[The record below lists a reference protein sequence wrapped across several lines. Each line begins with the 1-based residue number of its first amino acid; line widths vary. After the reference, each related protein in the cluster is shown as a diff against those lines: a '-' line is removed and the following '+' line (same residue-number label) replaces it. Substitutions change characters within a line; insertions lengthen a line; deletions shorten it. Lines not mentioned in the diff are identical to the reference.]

1 MSIEYRKS
9 VRHKVRQPAR
19 LATVGGSILCTCVM
33 FDVSATG
40 AQLKGCG
47 IDVPKEAVLVLSR
60 DGTVRRRFQVVW
72 HNEDCVG
79 IKFLK

>member
-1 MSIEYRKS
+1 
-9 VRHKVRQPAR
+9 
-19 LATVGGSILCTCVM
+19 M